1 LGFRPILD
9 LDRLLE
15 KVPKLGILIEDV
27 FELHIMQE
35 RNASR
40 KIEASAI
47 EILALFDIFIAIS
60 FLLTVINS
68 N

>member
-1 LGFRPILD
+1 
-9 LDRLLE
+9 LLE

-40 KIEASAI
+40 KIEASAT

>member
-40 KIEASAI
+40 KIEASAT

>member
-1 LGFRPILD
+1 
-9 LDRLLE
+9 LLE

>member
-1 LGFRPILD
+1 
-9 LDRLLE
+9 LLE
-15 KVPKLGILIEDV
+15 KVPKLGILIEDM

-40 KIEASAI
+40 KIEASAT
-47 EILALFDIFIAIS
+47 EILAFFDIFIAIF

-68 N
+68 D